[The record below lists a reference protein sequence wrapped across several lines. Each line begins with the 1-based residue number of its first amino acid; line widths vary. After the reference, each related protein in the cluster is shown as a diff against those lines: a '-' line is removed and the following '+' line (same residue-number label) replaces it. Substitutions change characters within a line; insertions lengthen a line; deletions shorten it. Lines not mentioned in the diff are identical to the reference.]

1 VITMFSLTHL
11 PVVLSVVLPVPEP
24 VLWFSWD
31 LVADPLGL
39 RFFVLGLLASVLA
52 VGSGGLLSPVAMLRQ
67 EAYLTQ
73 GIGQSMVAGAAV
85 GALVDLGAAP
95 GGFLSALLA
104 AALVSLFSRARFV
117 SNSSAVAVVSSL
129 FFAAGVALISADRER
144 GINVSNLLFGNILGV
159 SPQDLL
165 ILSASALLA
174 GFLVARMGRRFVLC
188 AASDDLAQVHG
199 VPVKRL
205 EFLRLCITAATV
217 AASVQVVGVS
227 LSVVALTVP
236 YLVAAPFVKRLGGLL
251 AWSTFVGAFIGT
263 VGMYVSYYADIPSG
277 PAIVMVSG
285 LLLLVSKLVEFL
297 RK

>member
-1 VITMFSLTHL
+1 MITMFSLTHL
-11 PVVLSVVLPVPEP
+11 PVALSVVLPAPEP
-24 VLWFSWD
+24 GLWFSWD

-39 RFFVLGLLASVLA
+39 KFFVLGLLASVLA

-104 AALVSLFSRARFV
+104 AALVGFISRARFV

-159 SPQDLL
+159 SPKDLL
-165 ILSASALLA
+165 TLSVSTLLA
-174 GFLVARMGRRFVLC
+174 GFLVARMGRRSVLC
-188 AASDDLAQVHG
+188 AISDDLAQVHG

-205 EFLRLCITAATV
+205 ELLRLCITAATV

-236 YLVAAPFVKRLGGLL
+236 YLVVAPFVRRLGGLL
-251 AWSTFVGAFIGT
+251 VWSTFVGAFIGT

-285 LLLLVSKLVEFL
+285 LFLLSSKLVEFL